1 MAWHARSHAQ
11 FPWAR
16 MADCACTMCT
26 QQCEISEHI
35 VRIFVATSESR
46 LTADRLAVAASHQES
61 ASQGPGPAASIEQAG
76 EGLEAD
82 RAHGRASHHQV
93 ERGRA
98 ERYAAGTQPTT
109 GPGPVAEGRALGGE
123 SGVTHVGR
131 TRQPEDAEAARAEAA
146 AALPGGSADA
156 RLQLGMRLEDQGMG
170 AQSLLLIQA

>member
-1 MAWHARSHAQ
+1 MLRFLGLAWLIVLVRQ
-11 FPWAR
+11 K
-16 MADCACTMCT
+16 CT
-26 QQCEISEHI
+26 QQSEISDHI

-46 LTADRLAVAASHQES
+46 LTADRLAVAANQQES
-61 ASQGPGPAASIEQAG
+61 GSQGPGPAASIEQAG

-82 RAHGRASHHQV
+82 RAHGRASHHEV
-93 ERGRA
+93 EWSRA
-98 ERYAAGTQPTT
+98 EQYTAGTQPTT
-109 GPGPVAEGRALGGE
+109 GPGPVAEKGRALGGE

-170 AQSLLLIQA
+170 AQT